1 MSSPEDLLEPVTEDE
16 IRLSTQ
22 APHGF
27 PSRRRTVHRPRSRA
41 VPTTAIADAEGGV
54 RASIEDEA
62 GFFAFWIKDEKPNEA
77 ELR

>member
-1 MSSPEDLLEPVTEDE
+1 MSSPEGLLEPVTEDE

-22 APHGF
+22 APQGF

-54 RASIEDEA
+54 RASIEDDA
-62 GFFAFWIKDEKPNEA
+62 GFFAFCIKDEKSNKV

>member
-1 MSSPEDLLEPVTEDE
+1 MSSPEDLLEPLAEDE
-16 IRLSTQ
+16 MRLSTQ
-22 APHGF
+22 APQGF

-62 GFFAFWIKDEKPNEA
+62 GFFAFCIKDEKFNKV
-77 ELR
+77 ELS